1 MSSELPPDVV
11 SSLRQ
16 LLQGLSAADNATRQ
30 SAEEVLNNDWIAT
43 RADMLLSGLAE
54 QVRDGGD
61 ANVSGG
67 AARDPFPSAPWGVP
81 MWMGT
86 DLNI

>member
-61 ANVSGG
+61 ANVSRGT
-67 AARDPFPSAPWGVP
+67 AVPWGVP
-81 MWMGT
+81 IWMGIDPPT